1 VHAALGN
8 NGNILIIRADI
19 IVIAAPEHPGLADA
33 VQTIIVIGAAVAITA
48 RQRVVDGERAS
59 IQRVAGVGGAGV
71 IVVAGPGRA
80 DADSIQARVV
90 HGAGI
95 VITAGCPIRLAR
107 A

>member
-1 VHAALGN
+1 MHAALGN

-59 IQRVAGVGGAGV
+59 IQRVAGIGGADIV
-71 IVVAGPGRA
+71 VVAGPGRA
-80 DADSIQARVV
+80 DTDPIGTHVV
-90 HGAGI
+90 LGTGI
-95 VITAGCPIRLAR
+95 EISTGRPIRLSCT
-107 A
+107 